1 MERQVYIDGKWYL
14 KSEAKISIF
23 DHGLLY
29 GDGVF
34 EGIRVYHGVIFK
46 LEEHLKRLWESAHTI
61 MLKIPLDAKELKSA
75 IIETL
80 RKNKLMDAYIRVVVT
95 RGVGDLG
102 LSPWLCK
109 KATVFIITD
118 NITLYPKSLY
128 QKGLEIITVP
138 TVRNLPE
145 AVNPSIKSL
154 NYLNNIMAKIEAK
167 NGGCMEALMLNH
179 QGYVAECTGDNV
191 FMVKKTG
198 KGTTA
203 KDHVLLTPPT
213 YLGALKGITRQAIIE
228 IAASIKLPFEERI
241 LTRHD
246 LFNADEVFLTGTAAE
261 VIPVVKIDGRVI
273 GEGKPGK
280 ITNLLLKD
288 FHELTHKDGVRYAL

>member
-1 MERQVYIDGKWYL
+1 MESQIYLDGKWYP
-14 KSEAKISIF
+14 KGEAKISVF

-34 EGIRVYHGVIFK
+34 EGIRAYQGLIFK
-46 LEEHLKRLWESAHTI
+46 LEEHLNRLWESAHTI
-61 MLKIPLDAKELKSA
+61 MLKIPMDMKSMESA

-80 RKNKLMDAYIRVVVT
+80 QRNKLKDAYIRVVVT

-109 KATVFIITD
+109 KATVFIIAD
-118 NITLYPKSLY
+118 KITLYPKSLY

-191 FMVKKTG
+191 FMIKRTG
-198 KGTTA
+198 KGSGLRDA
-203 KDHVLLTPPT
+203 ILLTPPT
-213 YLGALKGITRQAIIE
+213 YLGALKGITRHAILE
-228 IAASIKLPFEERI
+228 IAERIKLPFEERVI
-241 LTRHD
+241 TRHD
-246 LFNADEVFLTGTAAE
+246 LFNASEVFLTGTAAE
-261 VIPVVKIDGRVI
+261 VIPVVKIDGRQI
-273 GEGKPGK
+273 GDGVPGK
-280 ITNLLLKD
+280 ITKCLLKE
-288 FHELTHKDGVRYAL
+288 FHTLTHKDGVRYTL

>member
-1 MERQVYIDGKWYL
+1 
-14 KSEAKISIF
+14 
-23 DHGLLY
+23 
-29 GDGVF
+29 
-34 EGIRVYHGVIFK
+34 
-46 LEEHLKRLWESAHTI
+46 
-61 MLKIPLDAKELKSA
+61 
-75 IIETL
+75 
-80 RKNKLMDAYIRVVVT
+80 MDAYIRVVVT

-118 NITLYPKSLY
+118 KITLYPKSLY

-154 NYLNNIMAKIEAK
+154 NYLNNIMAKIEAR

-191 FMVKKTG
+191 FMIKKTG
-198 KGTTA
+198 KGQTV
-203 KDHVLLTPPT
+203 KDHILLTPPT

-228 IAASIKLPFEERI
+228 IAERVKLPFEERI
-241 LTRHD
+241 ITRHD
-246 LFNADEVFLTGTAAE
+246 LFNANEVFLTGTAAE
-261 VIPVVKIDGRVI
+261 VIPVVKIDGRGI
-273 GEGKPGK
+273 SDGKPGK
-280 ITNLLLKD
+280 ITNMLLND
-288 FHELTHKDGVRYAL
+288 FQALTHKDGTRYTL